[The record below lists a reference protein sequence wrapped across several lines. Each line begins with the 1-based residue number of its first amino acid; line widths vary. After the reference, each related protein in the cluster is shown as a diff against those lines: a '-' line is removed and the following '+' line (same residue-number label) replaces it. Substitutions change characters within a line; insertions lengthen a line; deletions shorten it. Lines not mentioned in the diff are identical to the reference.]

1 MTADGTDSSSRP
13 VLWLDDIGS
22 DDIGTVGGK
31 GASLGEMTAAGL
43 PVPPGFVVT
52 AQTYRAFIEETG
64 IDEELFDAVDIDSDD
79 SEALAEAEAK
89 AEELIL
95 ETEMPEDVRA
105 DILAAYDDLDDGE
118 AFVAVRSSATA
129 EDLPSIA
136 ADEPALLKVDGK
148 PVFGR
153 MNEIAPLDCSQR
165 TVEVPSL
172 TDDGIEWNEVDRLY
186 EHSAEGEELHRITTS
201 TGRQITVTPDH
212 SLVVLDQDTLQ
223 PETTTIE
230 DLDGDEKVPV
240 ARELEPMDT
249 GPDRIDV
256 TEYIYGEDVLRTDGG
271 VMIDNDSSN
280 ETIQQSLSSSIV
292 ADEAF
297 AYFLGLYVAE
307 GSTHGVSEVSITN
320 TDEEVLDRAV
330 EVIDRLG
337 LWNGQTKNKH
347 SYRFY
352 CKSLVRFLHA
362 VAGRP
367 DETEGKGRL
376 AGNKRVPEF
385 VFGWDRERIGQFI
398 RGCFDGDGTV
408 SSEIG
413 YSTTSERLLEG
424 LVRLL
429 ELVGID
435 YRIGERDGDG
445 AWSDS
450 YRIFIPAREAETFR
464 ERVGFESERKQKQLE
479 ELIETHAEKENY
491 PEFARTITVSEA
503 LSEHIRDRFESTL
516 PTEERTVARCPDCES
531 EINKSSPYDG
541 QDRWYCPDCGSAY
554 YEKEVRFGTEE
565 RYSGRDSRGRF
576 ESGQEPWNKARVGGT
591 YSQRKFDELV
601 SELGVGSFS
610 FDESVAWEDIESI
623 ETVEYDGPVYD
634 FCVPDAE
641 NFAAGRGSVITHNTA
656 SFAGQQD
663 TYLNI
668 TREGLIDRIKDC
680 WASLFTQRAIYY
692 RNEQGFDHD
701 IVDIAVVVQR
711 MVDADKSG
719 VMFTSHPSSGEPKII
734 VEAAWGLGEAV
745 VSGSVSPDNYV
756 IDRETGETLEV
767 TVADKKIKM
776 VKDAATGATVE
787 RDVPEDERNA
797 QVLDD
802 DELERLVELGERAET
817 HYNEPQDVEWAIVDG
832 EVFMLQSRPI
842 TTISEE
848 SDDGA
853 DSSSGNGNVLL
864 NGLGASPGVAS
875 GPVRIVGK
883 LDQLDKVGEGD
894 IIVTEMTT
902 PDMVPAMKRASGII
916 TDEGGMTSH
925 AAIVAR
931 ELGAPAV
938 VGAGTATKQL
948 EDGQTVTIDGD
959 KGSVSS
965 GSVEPQEQTDGVEA
979 VRPENPVK
987 PMTATEVKVNVS
999 IPEAAERAAAT
1010 GADGVGLLRM
1020 EHMILSTNKTPE
1032 RYIEDHGD
1040 NAYIEEIVEGVR
1052 GVADEFY
1059 PRPVRV
1065 RTLDAPTDEF
1075 RQMEGGENEPHEHNP
1090 MLGYRGIRRSLDRPG
1105 LFEHELEAFRRLFE
1119 MGYDNVEVMFPLVN
1133 DSEDVIR
1140 ARNLME
1146 SVGIDPELRNWGVM
1160 IETPAAALSV
1170 EAMAEA
1176 GIDFASFGTN
1186 DLTQY
1191 TLAVDRNNEHVA
1203 DRFDE
1208 LHPAVLRLIGDTIET
1223 CREYDVATSIC
1234 GQAGSK
1240 PEMVRFLVNE
1250 GVSSISANIDAVRD
1264 VQHEVK
1270 RKEQKLLLD
1279 SVR

>member
-1 MTADGTDSSSRP
+1 MTADGTGGSDRS
-13 VLWLDDIGS
+13 VLWLDEIGS

-52 AQTYRAFIEETG
+52 AGTYRAFIEGTG
-64 IDEELFDAVDIDSDD
+64 IDEELFEAVDIDSDD
-79 SEALAEAEAK
+79 SAALAEAEAK

-95 ETEMPEDVRA
+95 GTEIPEDVRA
-105 DILAAYDDLDDGE
+105 DILSAYDNLDDGE

-136 ADEPALLKVDGK
+136 ADEPALLKVDGE

-153 MNEIAPLDCSQR
+153 MSEIAPLDCGRQ
-165 TVEVPSL
+165 TVEVPTL
-172 TDDGIEWNEVDRLY
+172 TDDGIAWREVDRLY
-186 EHSAEGEELHRITTS
+186 EHPAEEETLHRITTS

-212 SLVVLDQDTLQ
+212 SLVVLDEETLE
-223 PETTTIE
+223 PETTTVE

-240 ARELEPMDT
+240 ARELPPIESDT
-249 GPDRIDV
+249 ETLNV
-256 TEYIYGEDVLRTDGG
+256 TDYVRGGDVLFSDGG
-271 VMIDNDSSN
+271 VIIDNDSSN
-280 ETIQQSLSSSIV
+280 ETIQQSLPETIE
-292 ADEAF
+292 ADEEF

-307 GSTHGVSEVSITN
+307 GSTYGEHEVSITN
-320 TDEEVLDRAV
+320 TDDEVLNRVIAVMDRF
-330 EVIDRLG
+330 G
-337 LWNGQTKNKH
+337 LWNDQAKNKH

-362 VAGRP
+362 VAGAP
-367 DETEGKGRL
+367 ADTEGKGRL

-385 VFGWDRERIGQFI
+385 VFGWDRDRIGAFL

-408 SSEIG
+408 GDEIA
-413 YSTTSERLLEG
+413 YATISERLVDG
-424 LVRLL
+424 MTRLL
-429 ELVGID
+429 ELLAID
-435 YRIGERDGDG
+435 YRIDERDGKG
-445 AWSDS
+445 EWSDS
-450 YRIFIPAREAETFR
+450 YRIFVPAREAASFR
-464 ERVGFESERKQKQLE
+464 DRVGFESTAKADALDD
-479 ELIETHAEKENY
+479 LIERHAAKDNY
-491 PEFARTITVSEA
+491 PEFARTISVSEA
-503 LSEHIRDRFESTL
+503 LSERIRSRFEETL
-516 PTEERTVARCPDCES
+516 PTETVEITRCPGCAD

-541 QDRWYCPDCGSAY
+541 RDRWYCPDCGGTY
-554 YEKEVRFGTEE
+554 YEDEVVFETEE
-565 RYSGRDSRGRF
+565 RYQPRDGKGRFKSDEHPWNEGYLSGR
-576 ESGQEPWNKARVGGT
+576 
-591 YSQRKFDELV
+591 YSQRRFKERLN
-601 SELGVGSFS
+601 ELGVGSLT
-610 FDESVAWEDIESI
+610 FDDSVAWEDIEHV
-623 ETVEYDGPVYD
+623 EPVEYDGTVYD

-656 SFAGQQD
+656 SFAGQQE
-663 TYLNI
+663 TFLNI
-668 TREGLIDRIKDC
+668 TREDLIQRIKEC

-719 VMFTSHPSSGEPKII
+719 VMFTSHPSSGEAKLII
-734 VEAAWGLGEAV
+734 EAAWGLGEAV

-756 IDRETGETLEV
+756 IDRETGEVLSA
-767 TVADKKIKM
+767 TVADKKIEM
-776 VKDAATGATVE
+776 VKDAETGETIE
-787 RDVPEDERNA
+787 REVPEDRRNVR
-797 QVLDD
+797 VLDEA
-802 DELERLVELGERAET
+802 ELGRLVELGERAET
-817 HYNEPQDVEWAIVDG
+817 HYDEPQDVEWAIVGDD
-832 EVFMLQSRPI
+832 VFMLQSRPI
-842 TTISEE
+842 TTISEGSKSE
-848 SDDGA
+848 SAANENDG
-853 DSSSGNGNVLL
+853 DVLL
-864 NGLGASPGVAS
+864 KGLGASPGIAS
-875 GPVRIVGK
+875 GPVRIIGK

-938 VGAGTATKQL
+938 VGAGSAIEQL
-948 EDGQTVTIDGD
+948 EDGQIVTIDGD
-959 KGSVSS
+959 KGSVTA
-965 GSVEPQEQTDGVEA
+965 GAVEPDEETDAVEE
-979 VRPENPVK
+979 VRPQNPVK

-1032 RYIEDHGD
+1032 RYIEDHGED
-1040 NAYIEEIVEGVR
+1040 AYVEEIVDGVR

-1090 MLGYRGIRRSLDRPG
+1090 MLGYRGIRRSLDRPE
-1105 LFEHELEAFRRLFE
+1105 LFEHELEAFRQLFE
-1119 MGYDNVEVMFPLVN
+1119 MGYDNVEIMFPLVN
-1133 DSEDVIR
+1133 DAEDVIR

-1146 SVGIDPELRNWGVM
+1146 SAGIDPEKRTWGVM
-1160 IETPAAALSV
+1160 VETPAAALTV
-1170 EAMAEA
+1170 EEMADA

-1208 LHPAVLRLIGDTIET
+1208 LHPSVLRLIGDTIEA
-1223 CREYDVATSIC
+1223 CRERDVATSIC
-1234 GQAGSK
+1234 GQAGSR